1 MSDDYEASESYYA
14 DDVKSKSGSIKKGI
28 GVGIIVTLVFEL
40 FVSFVLDAQGNLLHR
55 YIAYML
61 GIVAL
66 FVAALYSKSTWK
78 MFFLGTPVIVAVS
91 FILPLADPTI
101 FAGLMSP
108 FLNLI
113 PTINAIADSLEA
125 SGEDIS
131 DYEAYLEIL
140 NNPLY
145 GVALDFV
152 LAIIVGTIA
161 SLGLVGFV
169 KIFSKKPNI
178 LTIISFIFSLIFFIV
193 GVIIL
198 PYLLVVATGVSQFTL
213 ALGAGG
219 VNLSAGFNIVSGDGD
234 LSEANQFFD
243 EAEKWFDEA
252 DQMLAG
258 LEQMQVF
265 SLLGASAPD
274 YKVLV
279 DNFLILIDSAVDMAK
294 SIGPMFVGITALQEG
309 MEQSMSVLT
318 TSLATTQLQMSELST
333 EDNTKFENGIVK
345 VKQGFGNI
353 SKAIPDIQSALSRFN
368 EVNREETLEAADA
381 QGVDVEEQ
389 LNLIEGAVNLVNGA
403 LDILNILIIDADL
416 TDNFIEEPLVHLLRG
431 AVSLSDASS
440 SVGDNSDFSGTGS
453 TFQNIINHLTVVVDT
468 FDDPVFDAFETTD
481 VLNVTELEE
490 LKVELSGM
498 FDFIQDSGNIAIS
511 MGEFGLI
518 ASPTLFKMNSTM
530 QIFKDSDF
538 DKIADST
545 YDAAIANFTDSDGII
560 AGGSQ
565 MRDEGETI
573 DGQVADMALKSANE
587 EYGLMS
593 GPATEF
599 VSVFEEFEMGLN
611 GKNFYHLSQGFANIL
626 GTAKEMKVVQS
637 EVDKIQTE
645 NTLLSGF
652 ASNYLG
658 NAGPI
663 DLSITRI
670 NASLQVIDTSLELA
684 KVNVTQAASNFTEI
698 GVSMPQM
705 ATTAEALTG
714 TGGIVANIN
723 NIQTSINAMIVAT
736 TVLPTTAGEFD
747 TKLTIIGDELT
758 NIEAELTNVDS
769 NLGSVDVAS

>member
-1 MSDDYEASESYYA
+1 MSDDYDASESYYA

-40 FVSFVLDAQGNLLHR
+40 FVSFVLDAQGNLVHR

-66 FVAALYSKSTWK
+66 FVAAIYSKSTWK

-91 FILPLADPTI
+91 FILPLADSTI

-108 FLNLI
+108 FINLL
-113 PTINAIADSLEA
+113 PTINAINDSLEA
-125 SGEDIS
+125 SGQDVS
-131 DYEAYLEIL
+131 DLQETLDLL
-140 NNPLY
+140 NTY
-145 GVALDFV
+145 GIILDFV
-152 LAIIVGTIA
+152 LAIVVGTIA

-178 LTIISFIFSLIFFIV
+178 LTIISFIFSLIFFII

-198 PYLLVVATGVSQFTL
+198 PYILVVSTGVSQFAL

-219 VNLSAGFNIVSGDGD
+219 VNLSAGFEIVSGDGD
-234 LSEANQFFD
+234 LNEANQFFD

-252 DQMLAG
+252 DEMLTG

-265 SLLGASAPD
+265 ALLGASAPD

-294 SIGPMFVGITALQEG
+294 SIGPMFIGITALQEG
-309 MEQSMSVLT
+309 MEQSMNVLT
-318 TSLATTQLQMSELST
+318 TSLANSQLQMSALST
-333 EDNTKFENGIVK
+333 EDEAQFEAGIVK

-353 SKAIPDIQSALSRFN
+353 SKAIPDIQSALLRFN
-368 EVNREETLEAADA
+368 DVNREETLQAADD

-389 LNLIEGAVNLVNGA
+389 LNLIEGAVNLVNSA

-416 TDNFIEEPLVHLLRG
+416 NDDFVEEPLVHLLRG

-440 SVGDNSDFSGTGS
+440 SVGDNSDFSGTGT
-453 TFQNIINHLTVVVDT
+453 TFENIINHLTVVVDT

-481 VLNVTELEE
+481 VLNVTELVD

-511 MGEFGLI
+511 MGEFGLV
-518 ASPTLFKMNSTM
+518 ASPTLLKMNATM
-530 QIFKDSDF
+530 KIFKNSDF
-538 DKIADST
+538 DQISDSD
-545 YDAAIANFTDSDGII
+545 YDSAIVNFTASDGII
-560 AGGSQ
+560 TGSAQ
-565 MRDEGETI
+565 MRDEGNDI
-573 DGQVADMALKSANE
+573 DAQVANMALKSTNE

-599 VSVFEEFEMGLN
+599 VSVFEEFEMGIN
-611 GKNFYHLSQGFANIL
+611 GQNFFHLSHGFANIL
-626 GTAKEMKVVQS
+626 GTAKEMKVVQG
-637 EVDKIQTE
+637 EVDKIQVE
-645 NTLLSGF
+645 NTLLTGLDY
-652 ASNYLG
+652 ATE
-658 NAGPI
+658 AAQI
-663 DLSITRI
+663 DASITRI
-670 NASLQVIDTSLELA
+670 NDSLQVIDTSLELA
-684 KVNVTQAASNFTEI
+684 KINVTQAAGNFSAI
-698 GVSMPQM
+698 GASMPQM
-705 ATTAEALTG
+705 ATTADALTG
-714 TGGIVANIN
+714 TGGIVTNIN
-723 NIQTSINAMIVAT
+723 NIQISISAMIAAT
-736 TVLPTTAGEFD
+736 SVLPTTVGEFNE
-747 TKLTIIGDELT
+747 KLTVIGDELT
-758 NIEAELTNVDS
+758 KINTELTNVDN